1 MDTGITFWP
10 FLLFLPKNFEKRQE
24 FIRSVLGSRLAHNVL
39 SSFKNQG
46 RVLQRDLVE
55 QLPHSN
61 KSILE
66 YLRTLTEFGL
76 LTSGSSVQGGKRVVY
91 HELTKT
97 GWSLVRFFSEGLPS
111 DLAEL
116 TTYLLEDYLMHL
128 VSLSRE
134 EGISDSL
141 IFDVFA
147 RTRAKVI
154 LNDSPSHERPDFILF
169 GASAYLTHI
178 ECPTLPSP
186 GNLSSCNSPTRAP
199 GGPTIDLALTLA
211 GAGFDTTLVSSV
223 GNDQDGWNVIS
234 GLIQG
239 NVDVSNVVVRD
250 QKHTNETIVVKTQT
264 GSRTLVG
271 IGELASL
278 SLESPSEVP
287 WSLLENASLVYL
299 GEVFVE
305 VAVAIAAYARARG
318 IPVIYRCSIPFLQ
331 TGLDNLEPV
340 FNQVDVLIFSLRAWR
355 FLKQS
360 IGKSPLS
367 EIRKRTRA
375 NIVVRISKK
384 TYKSYGASYGSLTLP
399 ASSRAIDLT
408 DYFLLGLLSG
418 ISKGLEF
425 QKALEK
431 GIQSEETQNID

>member
-1 MDTGITFWP
+1 MDIETAFWP

-39 SSFKNQG
+39 CSFKNQE
-46 RVLQRDLVE
+46 RVLQRDLVK

-76 LTSGSSVQGGKRVVY
+76 LTSGSSVHGGKRVVF

-97 GWSLVRFFSEGLPS
+97 GWSLARFFSEGLPS
-111 DLAEL
+111 DLTEL

-134 EGISDSL
+134 EGINDSL
-141 IFDVFA
+141 VFDVFA
-147 RTRAKVI
+147 RMRAKVM
-154 LNDSPSHERPDFILF
+154 LNDSPSHECPDFILF
-169 GASAYLTHI
+169 GASAYFTHI
-178 ECPTLPSP
+178 ECPTLPPP
-186 GNLSSCNSPTRAP
+186 GNLSSCKSPTRAP
-199 GGPTIDLALTLA
+199 GGPTIDLALALA
-211 GAGFDTTLVSSV
+211 KGGFDTTFVSSV
-223 GNDQDGWNVIS
+223 GNDQDGWNVIT

-239 NVDVSNVVVRD
+239 NVDVSRVAVRD
-250 QKHTNETIVVKTQT
+250 QKRTNETIVVNTQT

-287 WSLLENASLVYL
+287 WFLLENSRLVYI

-305 VAVAIAAYARARG
+305 VAVAIAAYARARR

-340 FNQVDVLIFSLRAWR
+340 FNQVDVLVFSYRAWQ
-355 FLKQS
+355 FLRQS
-360 IGKSPLS
+360 IGKNPVS
-367 EIRKRTRA
+367 EIQKRTNA
-375 NIVVRISKK
+375 DIVVRSSKK
-384 TYKSYGASYGSLTLP
+384 TYKSYGASYGILTLP
-399 ASSRAIDLT
+399 ISSRDTDLT
-408 DYFLLGLLSG
+408 DHFMMGLLTG
-418 ISKGLEF
+418 INKGLDF

-431 GIQSEETQNID
+431 GVEYEETRRIS